1 MISTNYETLYH
12 LLQETALEPWLK
24 TLPKLVDAAFA
35 PSNHG
40 DLEKWQTLLSQLPT
54 ITPSSIDLNASSIRI
69 GESSDCDI
77 DTRNQ
82 LEKILRQFHPWRKGP
97 FNLFGLQIDTEW
109 RSDWKWN
116 RLKEHIE
123 PLTDRRVIDIGCGSG
138 YHCWRMVGAGAKQTI
153 GIDPMLLFASQF
165 NIMQHYI
172 NNPTVHLLPLGIE
185 ALPSNSRAFDTVFSM
200 GVLYHRRS
208 PFDHLFELRSLLRPN
223 GQLVLE
229 TLVIDGS
236 LGETIV
242 PEKRYAKMRNVWFLP
257 STLTLES
264 WLKRS
269 GFKNIELI
277 DITQTGVKEQRS
289 TEWMQFESLTDFL
302 NPSNPNLTIEG
313 LPAPK
318 RAIWLAT
325 AQ

>member
-1 MISTNYETLYH
+1 MANTNYETLYH
-12 LLQETALEPWLK
+12 SLQDTALEPWLK
-24 TLPKLVDAAFA
+24 TLPKLMDAAFA

-40 DLEKWQTLLSQLPT
+40 ELKKWQTLLNQLPT

-69 GESSDCDI
+69 GEPGDCDHEI
-77 DTRNQ
+77 RNR

-97 FNLFGLQIDTEW
+97 FNLFGLQINTEW

-116 RLKEHIE
+116 RFKDHIE

-138 YHCWRMVGAGAKQTI
+138 YHCWRMAGAGARQTI
-153 GIDPMLLFASQF
+153 GIDPMLLFVSQF
-165 NIMQHYI
+165 HIMQHYI
-172 NNPTVHLLPLGIE
+172 NNPNVHLLPLAIE

-208 PFDHLFELRSLLRPN
+208 PFDHLFELRNLLRPG

-229 TLVIDGS
+229 TLVIDGE
-236 LGETIV
+236 LGETLV

-264 WLKRS
+264 WLKRC

-277 DITQTGVKEQRS
+277 DITQTGIQEQRS
-289 TEWMQFESLTDFL
+289 TDWMQFESLKEFL
-302 NPSNPNLTIEG
+302 NPENPNLTIEA

-325 AQ
+325 AA